1 MDQLLAERDW
11 HKASRHMGN
20 EAANHLA
27 AFNFS
32 EKVSVSDALC
42 RKWRKA
48 EQNRRKALAAG
59 LIGSFVCYKKSCKTA
74 DKVPLFKS
82 LERKFCSVMASTP
95 IIQEPLERGWI
106 KSCLKGILA
115 YPERSEHC
123 FVTRCLP
130 WREYAGAWHFG
141 AQDVTRIFADT
152 TKYDTPEKCSNLQGE
167 EVNELAY
174 AMRNAPLLSG
184 KHVPSEIRK
193 SRFWAGSY
201 LILLDIL
208 LRKQRIQKQA
218 KRSEKLCLQMMSI
231 EVFFPSMTKILNIAK
246 VGSAIE
252 GVSSRMGRTRLERQN
267 HAINRSMGPGTLASS
282 LDIKA

>member
-1 MDQLLAERDW
+1 M
-11 HKASRHMGN
+11 
-20 EAANHLA
+20 
-27 AFNFS
+27 
-32 EKVSVSDALC
+32 
-42 RKWRKA
+42 
-48 EQNRRKALAAG
+48 
-59 LIGSFVCYKKSCKTA
+59 
-74 DKVPLFKS
+74 
-82 LERKFCSVMASTP
+82 
-95 IIQEPLERGWI
+95 
-106 KSCLKGILA
+106 
-115 YPERSEHC
+115 
-123 FVTRCLP
+123 
-130 WREYAGAWHFG
+130 
-141 AQDVTRIFADT
+141 TRIFADT
-152 TKYDTPEKCSNLQGE
+152 TKCDTPEKCSNLQGE

-252 GVSSRMGRTRLERQN
+252 GVSSRIGRTRLERQN